1 MSVIVLCSISGG
13 VTVLALIYGGLGG
26 TPRQGRQELG
36 RSDAYCITCRPSCW
50 EIMFQFV
57 RIATFFKQVVRTA
70 SPGCS
75 CLNKPFGKDISVR
88 EMFENKV
95 RSTEVNPHRSLFRK
109 DYISLACLVFLFACG
124 KVITWLTDNWRPG

>member
-1 MSVIVLCSISGG
+1 MVVIVLCSISGG

-36 RSDAYCITCRPSCW
+36 RSDAYCITCPPSYW

-57 RIATFFKQVVRTA
+57 RNATFSKQVERTA

-75 CLNKPFGKDISVR
+75 FFNKLFGNEVSVR
-88 EMFENKV
+88 QIFEYKV
-95 RSTEVNPHRSLFRK
+95 RSTEVNPHRSVCFVYFVFQLLVCCF
-109 DYISLACLVFLFACG
+109 CLHAGRL
-124 KVITWLTDNWRPG
+124 LPG